1 MEIDFV
7 IAWVDGSDKTW
18 QESKAKYDTK
28 NKNEN
33 NGVVRYRDWDELKYW
48 FRGVEKYAPWVNKI
62 YFVTCGQKPD
72 WLDENNP
79 KLVLVNHK
87 DYMKEDYL
95 PTFSA
100 NPIELNF
107 HRIKGLSEHFVYFN
121 DDMFIINPVKE
132 DDFFKKGLPCDSYCE
147 SPLFMYGSESSF
159 PYMLVN
165 DSKMIAKHFNK
176 REYLKKNFFK
186 YINYKYGL
194 KANLVNLFMMKYNQ
208 FSGFSYPHIPSSFL
222 KSTYEEVWDKEEEVL
237 DSVSR
242 NRFRT
247 NKDIN
252 QYLFKAWQYCTGKFM
267 PRSLKFGDNFPIT
280 NENSKLISAIKSKKY
295 KVLCINDGHNIE
307 DFEKTKNEINMAF
320 EEKFKDKCSF
330 EK

>member
-62 YFVTCGQKPD
+62 YFVTCGQKPK

-132 DDFFKKGLPCDSYCE
+132 EDFFKKGLPCDSYCE

-176 REYLKKNFFK
+176 REYIKKNFFK

-194 KANLVNLFMMKYNQ
+194 KANLVNIF
-208 FSGFSYPHIPSSFL
+208 I
-222 KSTYEEVWDKEEEVL
+222 STY
-237 DSVSR
+237 SII
-242 NRFRT
+242 F
-247 NKDIN
+247 
-252 QYLFKAWQYCTGKFM
+252 FKVN
-267 PRSLKFGDNFPIT
+267 L
-280 NENSKLISAIKSKKY
+280 
-295 KVLCINDGHNIE
+295 
-307 DFEKTKNEINMAF
+307 
-320 EEKFKDKCSF
+320 
-330 EK
+330 

>member
-62 YFVTCGQKPD
+62 YFVTCGQKPK

-132 DDFFKKGLPCDSYCE
+132 EAFFKKGLPCDSYCE

-176 REYLKKNFFK
+176 REYIKKNFFK

-194 KANLVNLFMMKYNQ
+194 KANLVNIFMMKYNQ

-252 QYLFKAWQYCTGKFM
+252 QYIFKAWQYCKGEFM
-267 PRSLKFGDNFPIT
+267 PRSLKFGDNIPIT
-280 NENSKLISAIKSKKY
+280 NENSKLIAAIKGNKY
-295 KVLCINDGHNIE
+295 KVLCINDGQNIK
-307 DFEKTKNEINMAF
+307 DFERTKKEINEAF
-320 EEKFKDKCSF
+320 EVKFPQKSSF